1 MQRQIQLPVCMSFLD
16 DLRCLFIIA
25 IAASPC
31 AESLGVHFLQRLLA
45 GIAPAHL
52 VDDPPGLNG
61 ISVQVAVRVEHQAAG
76 KDVVRILDQCS
87 AIPIVTERDTQVT
100 HLSDT
105 AKATSIAWIALGWLV

>member
-1 MQRQIQLPVCMSFLD
+1 MSLLD
-16 DLRCLFIIA
+16 NLRCLFIIR
-25 IAASPC
+25 IAASPS
-31 AESLGVHFLQRLLA
+31 AKALGVHFLQSLLA
-45 GIAPAHL
+45 GVAPAHL

-76 KDVVRILDQCS
+76 KGVVRILNQCS
-87 AIPIVTERDTQVT
+87 AIPIVTEGDTQVT

>member
-1 MQRQIQLPVCMSFLD
+1 MIF
-16 DLRCLFIIA
+16 
-25 IAASPC
+25 AASSS
-31 AESLGVHFLQRLLA
+31 SLSQPRP
-45 GIAPAHL
+45 APSPSAFIFFSASSPAL
-52 VDDPPGLNG
+52 PPLISSMIRQGLNG

-76 KDVVRILDQCS
+76 KGVVRILDQCS